1 MQNLIKNTFR
11 LKIMIAFIILVFT
24 STGFSAGFPV
34 GRILP
39 KGKVTLFHGNQKV
52 GEFRSEAPLPE
63 DTLLSV
69 QGECGVKLS
78 HLYLVAIDQS
88 LFSITTN
95 NSSRTLFV
103 QKGTVYF
110 ALSSTPYTLV
120 FQTPDGV
127 ITTNEVMLQASS
139 NDRLLKGYVYVEEG
153 ITRVGVLEGGSML
166 VTVADDKPRVV
177 AAGQEL
183 RLAQAD
189 IFKEEGKP
197 EKEKPDE
204 TGKTGKTDE
213 ADKAGETEK
222 TGEAGKAAKTTA
234 AGGMSTTAKVLIGAV
249 AIAGIGAAAGG
260 GGGGGDDSP
269 PVVSPAGF
277 Q

>member
-1 MQNLIKNTFR
+1 
-11 LKIMIAFIILVFT
+11 MIAFTILVFT
-24 STGFSAGFPV
+24 STGSSAGLPV

-63 DTLLSV
+63 NTLLSV

-78 HLYLVAIDQS
+78 HLYLVALDQS

-95 NSSRTLFV
+95 NNSRTLFV

-127 ITTNEVMLQASS
+127 ITTNDIMLKASS
-139 NDRLLKGYVYVEEG
+139 TNQLLKGYVYVEEG
-153 ITRVGVLEGGSML
+153 ITRVGVLEGGSMI
-166 VTVADDKPRVV
+166 VTVTDDKPQLV
-177 AAGQEL
+177 AAGHEL

-189 IFKEEGKP
+189 IFKEEGKA

-204 TGKTGKTDE
+204 TDEPGKTDE
-213 ADKAGETEK
+213 AGKAGET
-222 TGEAGKAAKTTA
+222 AAT
-234 AGGMSTTAKVLIGAV
+234 GGMSTTTMVVLG
-249 AIAGIGAAAGG
+249 AIAIGGIAAAAGG
-260 GGGGGDDSP
+260 GGGGGDA
-269 PVVSPAGF
+269 VASPAGP
-277 Q
+277 

>member
-1 MQNLIKNTFR
+1 MWLMQNLIQNTLT
-11 LKIMIAFIILVFT
+11 LKIMTVFIILTFT
-24 STGFSAGFPV
+24 STGFSAGLSA

-52 GEFRSEAPLPE
+52 GEFHSEAPLPE

-95 NSSRTLFV
+95 NGSRTLFV

-120 FQTPDGV
+120 FQTPYGM
-127 ITTNEVMLQASS
+127 ITTNEVMLKASS
-139 NDRLLKGYVYVEEG
+139 SNRLLKGYVDVEEG
-153 ITRVGVLEGGSML
+153 IARVGVLEGGSMM
-166 VTVADDKPRVV
+166 VTVTDDKPQVV
-177 AAGQEL
+177 SSGHEL

-189 IFKEEGKP
+189 IFKEEGKT
-197 EKEKPDE
+197 EDEKPAE
-204 TGKTGKTDE
+204 TEKTAEEG
-213 ADKAGETEK
+213 KAGET
-222 TGEAGKAAKTTA
+222 AA
-234 AGGMSTTAKVLIGAV
+234 AGGMSTTTKVIIGV
-249 AIAGIGAAAGG
+249 IALGGIGAALGGG
-260 GGGGGDDSP
+260 GGGGGDSAPPPASP
-269 PVVSPAGF
+269 GTP
-277 Q
+277 

>member
-1 MQNLIKNTFR
+1 MQNLIKNTLR
-11 LKIMIAFIILVFT
+11 LKIMTVFIILVFT
-24 STGFSAGFPV
+24 STGFSAGLPL

-39 KGKVTLFHGNQKV
+39 KGKVTLFHSGQKV

-78 HLYLVAIDQS
+78 HLYLVALDQS

-95 NSSRTLFV
+95 NRSRTLFV

-110 ALSSTPYTLV
+110 ALSTTPYALV

-127 ITTNEVMLQASS
+127 ITTNEVMLKASS
-139 NDRLLKGYVYVEEG
+139 TNRLLKGYVNVEEG

-166 VTVADDKPRVV
+166 VTVTDDKPQVV
-177 AAGQEL
+177 SAGHEL

-189 IFKEEGKP
+189 IFKEEGKT
-197 EKEKPDE
+197 EKETPAKTEKPAE
-204 TGKTGKTDE
+204 I
-213 ADKAGETEK
+213 EK
-222 TGEAGKAAKTTA
+222 TGEAGKAGKTAA
-234 AGGMSTTAKVLIGAV
+234 AGGMSTTTKVVIGV
-249 AIAGIGAAAGG
+249 LAIGGIAAAAGG
-260 GGGGGDDSP
+260 GGGGGGDSAP
-269 PVVSPAGF
+269 PVASQSSP
-277 Q
+277 

>member
-1 MQNLIKNTFR
+1 MMQGLIKNTFK

-24 STGFSAGFPV
+24 STGFSAGLPS

-39 KGKVTLFHGNQKV
+39 KGKVTLFQGTQKV

-78 HLYLVAIDQS
+78 HLYLVAVDQS

-110 ALSSTPYTLV
+110 ALSSTPYSLI
-120 FQTPDGV
+120 FRTPAGAV
-127 ITTNEVMLQASS
+127 TTNDIMLNASS
-139 NDRLLKGYVYVEEG
+139 GNRLLKGYVYVEEG

-166 VTVADDKPRVV
+166 VTATDDKPQLVSS
-177 AAGQEL
+177 GQEL

-189 IFKEEGKP
+189 IFKEEGKT
-197 EKEKPDE
+197 EGKKPAE
-204 TGKTGKTDE
+204 TGKAGEEGT
-213 ADKAGETEK
+213 AGET
-222 TGEAGKAAKTTA
+222 AAV
-234 AGGMSTTAKVLIGAV
+234 GGMSTTAKVVIGV
-249 AIAGIGAAAGG
+249 IVLGGLGAAVGG
-260 GGGGGDDSP
+260 GGGGGGGGGSA
-269 PVVSPAGF
+269 SPASP
-277 Q
+277 

>member
-1 MQNLIKNTFR
+1 MMQNLIKNTLR
-11 LKIMIAFIILVFT
+11 LKIMIVFIILVFT
-24 STGFSAGFPV
+24 STGFSAGLPV

-39 KGKVTLFHGNQKV
+39 KGKVTLFHGNQNI

-78 HLYLVAIDQS
+78 HLYLVALDQS

-95 NSSRTLFV
+95 NRSRTLFV

-120 FQTPDGV
+120 FQTPDGM
-127 ITTNEVMLQASS
+127 ITTNEIMLKASAT
-139 NDRLLKGYVYVEEG
+139 NRLLKGYVYVEEG

-166 VTVADDKPRVV
+166 VTVADDKPQVV
-177 AAGQEL
+177 AAGHEL

-189 IFKEEGKP
+189 IFKEEGKEKEEGKA
-197 EKEKPDE
+197 EKEKP
-204 TGKTGKTDE
+204 
-213 ADKAGETEK
+213 AETEK
-222 TGEAGKAAKTTA
+222 TGEAGKTGETAA
-234 AGGMSTTAKVLIGAV
+234 AGGMSTTTKVVIGV
-249 AIAGIGAAAGG
+249 IAIGGIAAAAGG
-260 GGGGGDDSP
+260 GGGGGGGDAPP
-269 PVVSPAGF
+269 PVASPGSP
-277 Q
+277 

>member
-1 MQNLIKNTFR
+1 MMRNLIKNTLR
-11 LKIMIAFIILVFT
+11 LKILIVFIILVFT
-24 STGFSAGFPV
+24 STGFSAGSPV

-39 KGKVTLFHGNQKV
+39 KGKVTLLHDNQKV

-63 DTLLSV
+63 GTFLSV
-69 QGECGVKLS
+69 QGECGVKLN
-78 HLYLVAIDQS
+78 HLYLLALDQS

-95 NSSRTLFV
+95 NRSRTLFV

-127 ITTNEVMLQASS
+127 ITTNEVMLKASS
-139 NDRLLKGYVYVEEG
+139 TNQILKGYVYVEEG

-166 VTVADDKPRVV
+166 VTVTDDKPQVV

-189 IFKEEGKP
+189 IFKEEGKT
-197 EKEKPDE
+197 EKETPTETEETGE
-204 TGKTGKTDE
+204 TGKE
-213 ADKAGETEK
+213 GET
-222 TGEAGKAAKTTA
+222 AA
-234 AGGMSTTAKVLIGAV
+234 AGGMSTTTKVVLGVIAIGG
-249 AIAGIGAAAGG
+249 IAAAAGG
-260 GGGGGDDSP
+260 GGGGGGGAAPPPASP
-269 PVVSPAGF
+269 GSP
-277 Q
+277 

>member
-1 MQNLIKNTFR
+1 MIRNLIRNTLR
-11 LKIMIAFIILVFT
+11 LKLLIVFIILVFT
-24 STGFSAGFPV
+24 STGFSAGLSA

-39 KGKVTLFHGNQKV
+39 KGKVTLLHDNQKV

-78 HLYLVAIDQS
+78 HLYLVALDQS

-95 NSSRTLFV
+95 NRSRTLFV
-103 QKGTVYF
+103 KKGTVYF
-110 ALSSTPYTLV
+110 ALSATPYTLV

-127 ITTNEVMLQASS
+127 ITTNEVMLKASS
-139 NDRLLKGYVYVEEG
+139 TNRLLKGYVYVEEG

-166 VTVADDKPRVV
+166 VTVTDDKPQVV

-197 EKEKPDE
+197 EEGKTKKEKPA
-204 TGKTGKTDE
+204 K
-213 ADKAGETEK
+213 TEK
-222 TGEAGKAAKTTA
+222 TGETGKAGKTA
-234 AGGMSTTAKVLIGAV
+234 TSGGMSTTAKVVIGV
-249 AIAGIGAAAGG
+249 LAIGGIAAAAGG
-260 GGGGGDDSP
+260 GGGGGGDAAP
-269 PVVSPAGF
+269 PR

>member
-1 MQNLIKNTFR
+1 
-11 LKIMIAFIILVFT
+11 MIAFTILVFT
-24 STGFSAGFPV
+24 STGSSAGLPV

-63 DTLLSV
+63 NTLLSV

-78 HLYLVAIDQS
+78 HLYLVALDQS

-95 NSSRTLFV
+95 NNSRTLFV

-127 ITTNEVMLQASS
+127 ITTNDIMLKASS
-139 NDRLLKGYVYVEEG
+139 TNQLLKGYVYVEEG
-153 ITRVGVLEGGSML
+153 ITRVGVLEGGSMI
-166 VTVADDKPRVV
+166 VTVTDDKPQLV
-177 AAGQEL
+177 AAGHEL

-189 IFKEEGKP
+189 IFKEEGKA

-204 TGKTGKTDE
+204 TDEPGKTDE
-213 ADKAGETEK
+213 AGKAGET
-222 TGEAGKAAKTTA
+222 AAT
-234 AGGMSTTAKVLIGAV
+234 GGMSTTTMVVLG
-249 AIAGIGAAAGG
+249 AIAIGGIAAAAGG
-260 GGGGGDDSP
+260 GGGGGGDA
-269 PVVSPAGF
+269 VASPAGP
-277 Q
+277 

>member
-1 MQNLIKNTFR
+1 
-11 LKIMIAFIILVFT
+11 MIVFTILVFT
-24 STGFSAGFPV
+24 STGFSAGFSV

-63 DTLLSV
+63 NTLLSV
-69 QGECGVKLS
+69 QGECGVKLN
-78 HLYLVAIDQS
+78 HLYLVALDQS

-95 NSSRTLFV
+95 NNSRTLFV

-127 ITTNEVMLQASS
+127 ITTNDIMLKASS
-139 NDRLLKGYVYVEEG
+139 TNQLLKGYVYVEEG
-153 ITRVGVLEGGSML
+153 ITRVGVLEGGSMI
-166 VTVADDKPRVV
+166 VTVTDDKPQLV
-177 AAGQEL
+177 AAGHEL

-189 IFKEEGKP
+189 IFKEEGKA

-204 TGKTGKTDE
+204 TDEPGKTDE
-213 ADKAGETEK
+213 AGKAGET
-222 TGEAGKAAKTTA
+222 AAT
-234 AGGMSTTAKVLIGAV
+234 GGMSTTTKVVLGVI
-249 AIAGIGAAAGG
+249 AIAGIGAAAAGG
-260 GGGGGDDSP
+260 GGGGGGDA
-269 PVVSPAGF
+269 VASPAGP
-277 Q
+277 

>member
-1 MQNLIKNTFR
+1 MQNLIKNTLR
-11 LKIMIAFIILVFT
+11 LKIMIVFTILVFT
-24 STGFSAGFPV
+24 STGFSAGLSL

-39 KGKVTLFHGNQKV
+39 KGKVTLFHNNQKV

-88 LFSITTN
+88 LFSITTS

-110 ALSSTPYTLV
+110 ALSSTPYTLI

-127 ITTNEVMLQASS
+127 ITTNEVMLKASS
-139 NDRLLKGYVYVEEG
+139 TNRLLKGYVYVEEG

-166 VTVADDKPRVV
+166 VTVADDKPQVV
-177 AAGQEL
+177 AAGHEL

-189 IFKEEGKP
+189 IFKEEGEP
-197 EKEKPDE
+197 GEEKPGEAGEAGEADE
-204 TGKTGKTDE
+204 TGETD
-213 ADKAGETEK
+213 K
-222 TGEAGKAAKTTA
+222 TGETA
-234 AGGMSTTAKVLIGAV
+234 EAGGMSTITKVVLGGLAIGG
-249 AIAGIGAAAGG
+249 IALAAGG
-260 GGGGGDDSP
+260 GGGGGDDAP
-269 PVVSPAGF
+269 PPASPAGP
-277 Q
+277 

>member
-1 MQNLIKNTFR
+1 MMRDLIKNTLR
-11 LKIMIAFIILVFT
+11 LKIMIVFIILAFT
-24 STGFSAGFPV
+24 STGFSAGLPV

-39 KGKVTLFHGNQKV
+39 KGKVILFHGNQKV

-78 HLYLVAIDQS
+78 HLYLVALDQS

-95 NSSRTLFV
+95 NRSRTLFV

-120 FQTPDGV
+120 FQTPGGV
-127 ITTNEVMLQASS
+127 ITTNEVMLKASS
-139 NDRLLKGYVYVEEG
+139 TNRLLKGYVYVQEG

-166 VTVADDKPRVV
+166 VTIADDKPQVV

-197 EKEKPDE
+197 EKGKPEKGKAEKGKPEE
-204 TGKTGKTDE
+204 TGEPGKTDKTG
-213 ADKAGETEK
+213 KAGETDA
-222 TGEAGKAAKTTA
+222 T
-234 AGGMSTTAKVLIGAV
+234 GGMSTTTKVIIGV
-249 AIAGIGAAAGG
+249 IALGGMGAAIGGG
-260 GGGGGDDSP
+260 GGGGGDSAP
-269 PVVSPAGF
+269 PASPASP
-277 Q
+277 

>member
-1 MQNLIKNTFR
+1 MMQSLIKNT
-11 LKIMIAFIILVFT
+11 LKFKMMIAFIVLAFT
-24 STGFSAGFPV
+24 STGFSAGLPV

-78 HLYLVAIDQS
+78 HLYLVAVDQS

-95 NSSRTLFV
+95 DSSRTLFV

-120 FQTPDGV
+120 FQTPDGM
-127 ITTNEVMLQASS
+127 ITTNEVMLKASS
-139 NDRLLKGYVYVEEG
+139 TNRLLKGYVYVEEG

-166 VTVADDKPRVV
+166 VTVADDKPQVV
-177 AAGQEL
+177 AAGHEL

-189 IFKEEGKP
+189 IFKEEGKTG
-197 EKEKPDE
+197 EEKPDE
-204 TGKTGKTDE
+204 TGETDE
-213 ADKAGETEK
+213 
-222 TGEAGKAAKTTA
+222 TGQPDETA
-234 AGGMSTTAKVLIGAV
+234 ATGGMSTTTKVVLG
-249 AIAGIGAAAGG
+249 AIAIGGIALAAGG
-260 GGGGGDDSP
+260 GGGGGDDSAP
-269 PVVSPAGF
+269 PPASPAGF

>member
-1 MQNLIKNTFR
+1 MMQSLIKNTF
-11 LKIMIAFIILVFT
+11 KFKMMIVFIVLAFT
-24 STGFSAGFPV
+24 STGFSAGLPV

-78 HLYLVAIDQS
+78 HLYLVAVDQS

-95 NSSRTLFV
+95 DSSRTLFV

-120 FQTPDGV
+120 FQTPDGM
-127 ITTNEVMLQASS
+127 ITTNEVMLKASS
-139 NDRLLKGYVYVEEG
+139 TNRLLKGYVYVEEG

-166 VTVADDKPRVV
+166 VTVADDKPQVV
-177 AAGQEL
+177 AAGREL

-189 IFKEEGKP
+189 IFKEEGKTG
-197 EKEKPDE
+197 EEKPDE
-204 TGKTGKTDE
+204 TDETDE
-213 ADKAGETEK
+213 
-222 TGEAGKAAKTTA
+222 TGQPDETA
-234 AGGMSTTAKVLIGAV
+234 ATGGMSTTTKVVLG
-249 AIAGIGAAAGG
+249 AIAIGGIALAAGG

-269 PVVSPAGF
+269 PVASPGSP
-277 Q
+277 

>member
-1 MQNLIKNTFR
+1 MQNLIKNTLR
-11 LKIMIAFIILVFT
+11 LKIMIVFTILVFT
-24 STGFSAGFPV
+24 STGFSAGLSL

-88 LFSITTN
+88 LFSITTS

-110 ALSSTPYTLV
+110 ALSSTPYTLI

-127 ITTNEVMLQASS
+127 ITTNEVMLKASS
-139 NDRLLKGYVYVEEG
+139 TDQLLKGYVYVEEG

-166 VTVADDKPRVV
+166 VTVADDKPQVV
-177 AAGQEL
+177 AAGHEL

-189 IFKEEGKP
+189 IFKEEGKT
-197 EKEKPDE
+197 EEEKPDE
-204 TGKTGKTDE
+204 TGEPGETDE
-213 ADKAGETEK
+213 TGQPGET
-222 TGEAGKAAKTTA
+222 AA
-234 AGGMSTTAKVLIGAV
+234 AGGMSTITKVVLG
-249 AIAGIGAAAGG
+249 AIAIGGIALAAGG
-260 GGGGGDDSP
+260 GGGGGDDAP
-269 PVVSPAGF
+269 PPASPAGP
-277 Q
+277 

>member
-1 MQNLIKNTFR
+1 MMRNLIKNTLR
-11 LKIMIAFIILVFT
+11 LKILIVFIILVFT
-24 STGFSAGFPV
+24 STGFAAGLSA

-39 KGKVTLFHGNQKV
+39 KGKVTLLHDNQKV

-78 HLYLVAIDQS
+78 HLYLVALDQS

-95 NSSRTLFV
+95 NRSRTLFV

-110 ALSSTPYTLV
+110 ALSSTPNTLV

-127 ITTNEVMLQASS
+127 ITTSEVMLKASS
-139 NDRLLKGYVYVEEG
+139 TNRLLKGYVYVEEG

-166 VTVADDKPRVV
+166 VTVTDDKPQVV

-189 IFKEEGKP
+189 IFKEEGKT
-197 EKEKPDE
+197 EKEKP
-204 TGKTGKTDE
+204 GK
-213 ADKAGETEK
+213 TEK
-222 TGEAGKAAKTTA
+222 TGETGKAGKTA
-234 AGGMSTTAKVLIGAV
+234 ASGGMSTVTKVVIGAI
-249 AIAGIGAAAGG
+249 AIGGIAAAAGG
-260 GGGGGDDSP
+260 GGGGGGDAAPP
-269 PVVSPAGF
+269 PVSSASP
-277 Q
+277 

>member
-1 MQNLIKNTFR
+1 MMRDLIKNTLR
-11 LKIMIAFIILVFT
+11 LKIMIVFIILAFT
-24 STGFSAGFPV
+24 STGFSAGLPV

-39 KGKVTLFHGNQKV
+39 KGKVTLFHDNQKV

-78 HLYLVAIDQS
+78 HLYLVALDQS

-95 NSSRTLFV
+95 HRSRTLFV

-120 FQTPDGV
+120 FQTPGGV
-127 ITTNEVMLQASS
+127 ITTNEVMLKASS
-139 NDRLLKGYVYVEEG
+139 TNRLLKGYVYVEEG

-166 VTVADDKPRVV
+166 VTIADDKPQVV
-177 AAGQEL
+177 ASGQEL

-197 EKEKPDE
+197 EKGKAEEGKPEE
-204 TGKTGKTDE
+204 TGEPGKTDE
-213 ADKAGETEK
+213 A
-222 TGEAGKAAKTTA
+222 GKASETAA
-234 AGGMSTTAKVLIGAV
+234 AGGMSTTTKVIIGV
-249 AIAGIGAAAGG
+249 IALGGIGAAIGGG
-260 GGGGGDDSP
+260 GGGGGDSAP
-269 PVVSPAGF
+269 PASPASP
-277 Q
+277 

>member
-1 MQNLIKNTFR
+1 MMQNLIKNTLR
-11 LKIMIAFIILVFT
+11 LKIMIVFTILVFT
-24 STGFSAGFPV
+24 STGFSAGFSV

-63 DTLLSV
+63 NTLLSV
-69 QGECGVKLS
+69 QGECGVKLN
-78 HLYLVAIDQS
+78 HLYLVALDQS

-95 NSSRTLFV
+95 NNSRTIFV

-127 ITTNEVMLQASS
+127 ITTNDIMLKASS
-139 NDRLLKGYVYVEEG
+139 TNQLLKGYVYVEEG
-153 ITRVGVLEGGSML
+153 ITRVGVLEGGSMI
-166 VTVADDKPRVV
+166 VTVTDDKPQLV
-177 AAGQEL
+177 AAGHEL

-189 IFKEEGKP
+189 IFKEEGKA

-204 TGKTGKTDE
+204 TDEPGKTDE
-213 ADKAGETEK
+213 AGKAGET
-222 TGEAGKAAKTTA
+222 AAT
-234 AGGMSTTAKVLIGAV
+234 GGMSTTTKVVLGVI
-249 AIAGIGAAAGG
+249 AIAGIGAAAAGG
-260 GGGGGDDSP
+260 GGGGGGDA
-269 PVVSPAGF
+269 VASPAGP
-277 Q
+277 

>member
-1 MQNLIKNTFR
+1 MMQNLIKNTLR
-11 LKIMIAFIILVFT
+11 LKIMIVFTILVFT
-24 STGFSAGFPV
+24 STGFSAGFSV

-78 HLYLVAIDQS
+78 HLYLVATDQS

-127 ITTNEVMLQASS
+127 ITTNEVILKASS
-139 NDRLLKGYVYVEEG
+139 TNRLLKGYVYVEKG

-166 VTVADDKPRVV
+166 VTVADDKPQVV
-177 AAGQEL
+177 AAGHEL

-197 EKEKPDE
+197 EEGKTEEGKSDETGEPGKTDE
-204 TGKTGKTDE
+204 TGK
-213 ADKAGETEK
+213 AGET
-222 TGEAGKAAKTTA
+222 AA
-234 AGGMSTTAKVLIGAV
+234 AGGMSTITKVVLGGLAIGG
-249 AIAGIGAAAGG
+249 IALAAGG
-260 GGGGGDDSP
+260 GGGGDAAPP
-269 PVVSPAGF
+269 PVASPGSP
-277 Q
+277 

>member
-1 MQNLIKNTFR
+1 
-11 LKIMIAFIILVFT
+11 MIVFTILVFT
-24 STGFSAGFPV
+24 STGFSAGFSV

-63 DTLLSV
+63 NTLLSV
-69 QGECGVKLS
+69 QGECGVKLN
-78 HLYLVAIDQS
+78 HLYLVALDQS

-95 NSSRTLFV
+95 NNSRTLFV

-127 ITTNEVMLQASS
+127 ITTNDIMLKASS
-139 NDRLLKGYVYVEEG
+139 TNQLLKGYVYVEEG
-153 ITRVGVLEGGSML
+153 ITRVGVLEGGSMI
-166 VTVADDKPRVV
+166 VTLTDDKPQLV
-177 AAGQEL
+177 AAGHEL

-189 IFKEEGKP
+189 IFKEEGKA

-204 TGKTGKTDE
+204 TDEPGKTDE
-213 ADKAGETEK
+213 AGKAGET
-222 TGEAGKAAKTTA
+222 AAT
-234 AGGMSTTAKVLIGAV
+234 GGMSTTTMVVLG
-249 AIAGIGAAAGG
+249 AIAIGGIALAAGG
-260 GGGGGDDSP
+260 GGGGGDDA
-269 PVVSPAGF
+269 VASPAGP
-277 Q
+277 

>member
-1 MQNLIKNTFR
+1 MIQNLIKSTLR
-11 LKIMIAFIILVFT
+11 LKIMIVFIILVFT
-24 STGFSAGFPV
+24 STGFSSGLPL

-39 KGKVTLFHGNQKV
+39 KGKVTLFHGNQRV

-78 HLYLVAIDQS
+78 HLYLVALDHS
-88 LFSITTN
+88 LFSITTK

-110 ALSSTPYTLV
+110 AISSMPYTLV

-127 ITTNEVMLQASS
+127 ITTNEVMLKASS
-139 NDRLLKGYVYVEEG
+139 TNRLLKGYVYVEEG

-166 VTVADDKPRVV
+166 VTVTDDKPQVV
-177 AAGQEL
+177 AAGHEL

-189 IFKEEGKP
+189 IFKEEGKT
-197 EKEKPDE
+197 EKEKP
-204 TGKTGKTDE
+204 
-213 ADKAGETEK
+213 AETEK
-222 TGEAGKAAKTTA
+222 TGKAGKAGEAA
-234 AGGMSTTAKVLIGAV
+234 EAGGMSTTATVVLGILAIGG
-249 AIAGIGAAAGG
+249 IAAAAGG
-260 GGGGGDDSP
+260 GGGGGGGGGTGSP
-269 PVVSPAGF
+269 SSP
-277 Q
+277 

>member
-1 MQNLIKNTFR
+1 MQNLIKNTLR
-11 LKIMIAFIILVFT
+11 LKIMMVFIILAFT
-24 STGFSAGFPV
+24 STGFSAGFPL
-34 GRILP
+34 GRIFP
-39 KGKVTLFHGNQKV
+39 KGKVTLFHDNQKV

-63 DTLLSV
+63 NTFLSV

-78 HLYLVAIDQS
+78 HLYLVALDQS

-95 NSSRTLFV
+95 NNSRTLFV

-127 ITTNEVMLQASS
+127 ITTNDVVLKASS
-139 NDRLLKGYVYVEEG
+139 TNRLLKGYVYVEEG

-166 VTVADDKPRVV
+166 VTVTDDKPQVV

-189 IFKEEGKP
+189 IFKEEGKT
-197 EKEKPDE
+197 EKEKP
-204 TGKTGKTDE
+204 GKTGE
-213 ADKAGETEK
+213 PGKAGEEGK
-222 TGEAGKAAKTTA
+222 EGETAA
-234 AGGMSTTAKVLIGAV
+234 AGGMSTITKVVLG
-249 AIAGIGAAAGG
+249 AIAIGGIAAAAGG
-260 GGGGGDDSP
+260 GGGGGDGAVASP
-269 PVVSPAGF
+269 GSP
-277 Q
+277 

>member
-1 MQNLIKNTFR
+1 MMQNLIKNTLR
-11 LKIMIAFIILVFT
+11 LKIMIVFTILVFT
-24 STGFSAGFPV
+24 STGFSAGFSV

-63 DTLLSV
+63 NTLLSV
-69 QGECGVKLS
+69 QGECGVKLN
-78 HLYLVAIDQS
+78 HLYLVALDQS

-95 NSSRTLFV
+95 NNSRTLFV

-127 ITTNEVMLQASS
+127 ITTNDIMLKASS
-139 NDRLLKGYVYVEEG
+139 TNQLLKGYVYVEEG
-153 ITRVGVLEGGSML
+153 ITRVGVLEGGSMI
-166 VTVADDKPRVV
+166 VTVTDDKPQLV
-177 AAGQEL
+177 AAGHEL

-189 IFKEEGKP
+189 IFKEEGKA

-204 TGKTGKTDE
+204 TDEPGKTDE
-213 ADKAGETEK
+213 AGKAGET
-222 TGEAGKAAKTTA
+222 AAT
-234 AGGMSTTAKVLIGAV
+234 GGMSTTTKVVLGVI
-249 AIAGIGAAAGG
+249 AIAGIGAAAAGG
-260 GGGGGDDSP
+260 GGGGGGDA
-269 PVVSPAGF
+269 VASPAGP
-277 Q
+277 

>member
-1 MQNLIKNTFR
+1 MIQNLIKNR
-11 LKIMIAFIILVFT
+11 LRLNLLIVLIILAFT
-24 STGFSAGFPV
+24 STGFSAGLPL

-39 KGKVTLFHGNQKV
+39 KGKVTLFHGNQRV

-88 LFSITTN
+88 LFSITTK
-95 NSSRTLFV
+95 NSSRILFV

-110 ALSSTPYTLV
+110 ALSSMPYTLV

-127 ITTNEVMLQASS
+127 ITTNEVMLKASS
-139 NDRLLKGYVYVEEG
+139 TNRLLRGYVYVEEG

-166 VTVADDKPRVV
+166 VTVTDDKPQVV
-177 AAGQEL
+177 AAGHEL

-189 IFKEEGKP
+189 IFKEEGKT
-197 EKEKPDE
+197 EKEKPAE
-204 TGKTGKTDE
+204 TGKTGKS
-213 ADKAGETEK
+213 
-222 TGEAGKAAKTTA
+222 GEAAK
-234 AGGMSTTAKVLIGAV
+234 AGGMSTTAKVVLGVLAIGG
-249 AIAGIGAAAGG
+249 IAAAAAGG
-260 GGGGGDDSP
+260 GGGGGGGGGTTGSP
-269 PVVSPAGF
+269 SSP
-277 Q
+277 